1 MLDTKTK
8 FKDKTFE
15 TGILWKT
22 NHTTLSINRDLA
34 ERRLHSLGGKLEK
47 NPVLKWKYAKIMT
60 QGIVNGY
67 LGKMIKLKP
76 QNTSTTTSFI
86 PISILIHFRT
96 GKYAVIAVSL
106 TKTLYD
112 FYG

>member
-47 NPVLKWKYAKIMT
+47 NPVLK
-60 QGIVNGY
+60 
-67 LGKMIKLKP
+67 
-76 QNTSTTTSFI
+76 
-86 PISILIHFRT
+86 
-96 GKYAVIAVSL
+96 
-106 TKTLYD
+106 
-112 FYG
+112 